1 MLSQIFFISTN
12 INFKLMPIS
21 RLFLFLFAIIHLKFH
36 AQDNKINNI
45 SYNNYVWAAN
55 IDLVNGDYKNLLR
68 KFAKRITTNP
78 NIEYYYKNK
87 IDLNSA
93 EKNIVLQL
101 KKLAT

>member
-1 MLSQIFFISTN
+1 M
-12 INFKLMPIS
+12 
-21 RLFLFLFAIIHLKFH
+21 
-36 AQDNKINNI
+36 NKITLKNI
-45 SYNNYVWAAN
+45 A
-55 IDLVNGDYKNLLR
+55 LR

-101 KKLAT
+101 KKLAI